1 MHLVCL
7 NKVKITLSVTQ
18 TSLIMVKYSTALCSG
33 GAAAAASRVKYTT
46 SPFHAVSKD
55 LNMIYYISIMIHNT
69 IYYINKRI
77 FY

>member
-7 NKVKITLSVTQ
+7 NKVKITHSVIQ
-18 TSLIMVKYSTALCSG
+18 TSLIMVKYSTAFCPS
-33 GAAAAASRVKYTT
+33 AAAAASRVKYTT

-69 IYYINKRI
+69 NYYINKRI